1 MGIRFACPG
10 CKKTIEVMD
19 GLAGRR
25 GKCPGVACGTMF
37 VVPKASD
44 PALAVE
50 GGKKTFP
57 PELLAEA
64 MKAFNRRLRVTELD
78 DESQLGHGPF
88 SSGKRAGGEG
98 GIGIRPPDQFPP
110 EVWEALVAQG
120 TLRRAPGGLYE
131 LADPKL
137 RRLPKG

>member
-1 MGIRFACPG
+1 MSVRFPCPG

-19 GLAGRR
+19 ALAGRR
-25 GKCPGVACGTMF
+25 GKCPGCGTMF
-37 VVPKASD
+37 VVPKTSD

-50 GGKKTFP
+50 GPTKTFP

-64 MKAFNRRLRVTELD
+64 MRAFNRRLRVTQLD

-88 SSGKRAGGEG
+88 SSGKHADSEG
-98 GIGIRPPDQFPP
+98 NIGVRPPDQYPP

-120 TLRRAPGGLYE
+120 ALRRAPGGLYE
-131 LADPKL
+131 LGDSH
-137 RRLPKG
+137 RRG